1 VRSNVLLALW
11 DTLEREGVGIPK
23 PGPQRVIY
31 ERAKG
36 EDGDELPPER

>member
-1 VRSNVLLALW
+1 MLALW

-36 EDGDELPPER
+36 DGDAEGLPPVR